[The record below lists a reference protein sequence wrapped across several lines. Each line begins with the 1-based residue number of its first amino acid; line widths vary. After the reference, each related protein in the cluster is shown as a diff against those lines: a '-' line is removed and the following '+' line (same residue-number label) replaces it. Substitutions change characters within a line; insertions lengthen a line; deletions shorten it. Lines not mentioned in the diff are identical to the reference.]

1 MKITQYYKSCTSPH
15 PHPLIFSD
23 ESLISGFIY
32 RREKSNSE
40 EILEPVNDADK
51 KKQQEINGTENK
63 GGAEE
68 KKENQHL
75 YKVSYWAK

>member
-1 MKITQYYKSCTSPH
+1 M
-15 PHPLIFSD
+15 
-23 ESLISGFIY
+23 
-32 RREKSNSE
+32 
-40 EILEPVNDADK
+40 NDADK

-75 YKVSYWAK
+75 YKVSYWAKWVLQYI